1 MSRFGE
7 AMVCIIIGALCV
19 LAGSYAATSQDV
31 TVPTP
36 TVTVTAPSWADGCS
50 TDADCQAWEDQR
62 TIEQPSL
69 PDPCDVTMEGDE
81 AGYFP
86 CTDGPVDDVVGPDG
100 NVHSAC
106 RVILTSDEDS
116 MAVCADGTEW
126 PS

>member
-7 AMVCIIIGALCV
+7 AMVCIIIGGLCV

-36 TVTVTAPSWADGCS
+36 TVTVTQPSWADGCS

-69 PDPCDVTMEGDE
+69 PESCDVTMEGDE
-81 AGYFP
+81 AGYYP
-86 CTDGPVDDVVGPDG
+86 CTEHPVESVVGGDG
-100 NVHSAC
+100 TVHNACQLVSTSAHDT
-106 RVILTSDEDS
+106 RV
-116 MAVCADGTEW
+116 VCADGTEW
-126 PS
+126 AS